1 MLLAPD
7 PSDYGCMSG
16 RLGHRLD
23 RAGGLLLPAVAVA
36 LAVVLLAAL
45 ATAALRSS
53 TASAATVL
61 HRGDGVSVTLADG
74 SRSLLQVGDEVPRG
88 ATVTAGRSGAV
99 LRTRDRDTWL
109 SAGAAVRVVDGAR
122 QELRGGFVMVD
133 ARQGPALDVDTSA
146 AAVRTP
152 AGAVSRVE
160 SGALLRVA
168 TYTGDPVTVRA
179 AGRRAE
185 EQVRR
190 AYQVQVP
197 DGGLPGA
204 PTPLVLTPG
213 DRYERA
219 LAADLV
225 MADEALTVLGSRL
238 DAGRPAQVVAAAL
251 TDDLAEPPALT
262 PAGSERALAYLL
274 ARALDGDVAADYA
287 EVAALRADGGSWGVV
302 AAIVG
307 AEVDRVAALLD
318 ELLAPAE
325 AVLAGDEVDLDQLVG
340 AITGAPT
347 SPQEPSAPSSPSSEE
362 PPGSGQTPQP
372 GPGPSDDPEGPD
384 DPEEPPSLI
393 EPVDAVVD
401 TVLGLLPDAPL
412 SEPAPTSPTVPPL
425 PGDPSPSPTSS
436 GGLLGGVTGLLGVG

>member
-61 HRGDGVSVTLADG
+61 HRGDGVTAVLAG
-74 SRSLLQVGDEVPRG
+74 GERVALSAGDEVPRG

-122 QELRGGFVMVD
+122 QELRAGFVMVD
-133 ARQGPALDVDTSA
+133 ARQGPALDVDTPA

-152 AGAVSRVE
+152 AGTVSRVE
-160 SGALLRVA
+160 SGALLRVG

-204 PTPLVLTPG
+204 PTPLALTPG

-225 MADEALTVLGSRL
+225 MADEALTVLAGRL
-238 DAGRPAQVVAAAL
+238 DTGRPAQVVTAAL
-251 TDDLAEPPALT
+251 TAEVAEPPGAA

-287 EVAALRADGGSWGVV
+287 EVAALRAAGGSWGVV

-318 ELLAPAE
+318 ALLAPAE
-325 AVLAGDEVDLDQLVG
+325 AVLAGDEIDLDQVVG
-340 AITGAPT
+340 AITGT
-347 SPQEPSAPSSPSSEE
+347 PSTPSSPSSAE
-362 PPGSGQTPQP
+362 PAGTGRTPPDPQA
-372 GPGPSDDPEGPD
+372 GPGPADDPAGPD
-384 DPEEPPSLI
+384 DPEEPPSLT

-401 TVLGLLPDAPL
+401 TVLGLLPDSPL
-412 SEPAPTSPTVPPL
+412 SGPAPTSPTVPPL
-425 PGDPSPSPTSS
+425 PGDPTPSPSPSS
-436 GGLLGGVTGLLGVG
+436 GGLLSGVTGSLGVG